1 MTLTE
6 QINNDIKAAMKERNQ
21 PKLAALRA
29 IKSALLLAA
38 TEKSSNVDAATEE
51 IRMLQKQ
58 VKQRREAAE
67 IYQSQGR
74 DDLAKDEIDQA
85 IIIEAYLPQQMS
97 EEDLVKEI
105 AAIVTETGA
114 SSPADMGKV
123 MGVASKK
130 LAGKAD
136 GKDISRIVKGILS
149 HS

>member
-6 QINNDIKAAMKERNQ
+6 QINNDIKTAMKERNQ

-38 TEKSSNVDAATEE
+38 TDKSANGDPEAEE
-51 IRMLQKQ
+51 VRMLQKQ

-67 IYQSQGR
+67 IYQTQGR

-97 EEDLVKEI
+97 EEELVKEI

-114 SSPADMGKV
+114 SSPSDMGKV
-123 MGVASKK
+123 MGAASKK

-149 HS
+149 NS

>member
-38 TEKSSNVDAATEE
+38 TEKGGNVDAEAEE
-51 IRMLQKQ
+51 VRMLQKQ

-67 IYQSQGR
+67 IYKTQGR
-74 DDLAKDEIDQA
+74 DDLANDEIDQA
-85 IIIEAYLPQQMS
+85 IIIEQYLPQQMS
-97 EEDLVKEI
+97 EEELVK
-105 AAIVTETGA
+105 AITAIIGETGA
-114 SSPADMGKV
+114 TSPADMGKV
-123 MGVASKK
+123 MGAATKQ

-136 GKDISRIVKGILS
+136 GKDISRIVKGMLS
-149 HS
+149 

>member
-21 PKLAALRA
+21 VKLAALRA

-38 TEKSSNVDAATEE
+38 TEKGGGKDAEAEE
-51 IRMLQKQ
+51 LRMLQKQ

-67 IYQSQGR
+67 IYTTQGR
-74 DDLAKDEIDQA
+74 EDLAKDEIDQA
-85 IIIEAYLPQQMS
+85 IIIEQYLPKQMS
-97 EEDLVKEI
+97 EEELVKEI
-105 AAIVTETGA
+105 AAIITETGA

-123 MGVASKK
+123 MGAATKK

-136 GKDISRIVKGILS
+136 GKDISRLVKGMLS
-149 HS
+149 